1 MPFSPSVTL
10 QWTQRDG
17 LLVNLPWAL
26 LVKGDIVHLK
36 PGQTSPCHVSRLN
49 VRILLYD
56 CAHKRGFCVNITNF
70 KPVKFILLTLIFNF
84 YPTNV
89 SLSFNYLLKEICF
102 LTEKGKMGTSRI
114 IQVGNF

>member
-26 LVKGDIVHLK
+26 LVKGDIVLLK

-49 VRILLYD
+49 VSILLYD
-56 CAHKRGFCVNITNF
+56 CAHKEGFFVNITNY
-70 KPVKFILLTLIFNF
+70 KPVKFIFLTLIFN
-84 YPTNV
+84 YYLTNF
-89 SLSFNYLLKEICF
+89 SLSLNYLLK
-102 LTEKGKMGTSRI
+102 
-114 IQVGNF
+114 